1 MRIEISS
8 EHGRHGCQWSVRH
21 DDCQVLWAW
30 NGVPSAETW
39 LAGLRG
45 CCSCTALAQTDDTF
59 RNDLDVQ
66 FERII
71 GTIRHDVTCSLCW
84 PDVNSRR
91 QMAAAAAVNR
101 NAACDPGPGGRPSGP
116 PAYVIARRRYMDTGT
131 ILDKETMLACVTM
144 EEPDLEKLGSEWE
157 PASARRPPVVTQ
169 RRAGLALL
177 LATPVLAIASGL
189 LPAVHLLAPL
199 ALTCLLIGY
208 LMTGRPKA
216 RQ

>member
-21 DDCQVLWAW
+21 DECPPWTW
-30 NGVPSAETW
+30 NGVPSVALW
-39 LAGLRG
+39 LAGSG
-45 CCSCTALAQTDDTF
+45 TCCESARLAQSDATF

-71 GTIRHDVTCSLCW
+71 GTIRHDVTCDLCW
-84 PDVNSRR
+84 PDVKSRR

-101 NAACDPGPGGRPSGP
+101 NAACDAGPDGRPSSP

-131 ILDKETMLACVTM
+131 IPDKETMLACVTM

-157 PASARRPPVVTQ
+157 PQLARRPPVVTQ

-177 LATPVLAIASGL
+177 LATPALAIASGL